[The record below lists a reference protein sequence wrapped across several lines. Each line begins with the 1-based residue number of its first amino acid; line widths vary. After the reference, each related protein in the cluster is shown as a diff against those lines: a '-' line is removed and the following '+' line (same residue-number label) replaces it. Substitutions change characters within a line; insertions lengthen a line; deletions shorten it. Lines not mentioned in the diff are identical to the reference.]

1 MSEYNYNYHDD
12 DFSLD
17 KAQSYNL
24 LIQIDKTTFAYAV
37 ADQNKLVAIADNHPL
52 DELSNPEEL
61 LDLLSANF
69 KNVAIGL
76 PATGFSLLP
85 QTVFNPDKLT
95 DLARFLDVKVDE
107 KVLSQ
112 PLDNNNV
119 IIYKTPGTILNAAE
133 EFGLRNTVYTSKG
146 WLTALARNQPGD
158 RDLFVNINDGVA
170 EIANFNFGKLRFY
183 NTFEFTG
190 KDDLAYF
197 VAMVTN
203 ELNLQPA
210 YTYIYISG
218 NVDAGDENITRLAD
232 FFGKAEVNTT
242 KILQMPHEIEGHK
255 ILSLAALSLCVSSE
269 AL

>member
-17 KAQSYNL
+17 KAQGYTL
-24 LIQIDKTTFAYAV
+24 LIQIDKTTFTYAV
-37 ADQNKLVAIADNHPL
+37 TDQNKLIAIADNHPI

-69 KNVAIGL
+69 KNVVIGL

-85 QTVFNPDKLT
+85 QTVFNPDKVAY
-95 DLARFLDVKVDE
+95 LARFLDVKADE

-112 PLDNNNV
+112 PLDNRNV
-119 IIYKTPGTILNAAE
+119 IIYKTPETTLDAVE
-133 EFGLRNTVYTSKG
+133 DFGIRNSVFTSKG
-146 WLTALARNQPGD
+146 WLNALAKNQPGD
-158 RDLFVNINDGVA
+158 RDLYLNINGSTV
-170 EIANFNFGKLRFY
+170 EIANFSFSKLRFY

-190 KDDLAYF
+190 EDELAYF
-197 VAMVTN
+197 VSLVTD
-203 ELNLQPA
+203 ELAIQPA
-210 YTYIYISG
+210 YTYVYVSG
-218 NVDAGDENITRLAD
+218 DADAGDKNLSRLSE
-232 FFGKAEVNTT
+232 FFGKVEINTIQT
-242 KILQMPHEIEGHK
+242 LAIPHEIESHK